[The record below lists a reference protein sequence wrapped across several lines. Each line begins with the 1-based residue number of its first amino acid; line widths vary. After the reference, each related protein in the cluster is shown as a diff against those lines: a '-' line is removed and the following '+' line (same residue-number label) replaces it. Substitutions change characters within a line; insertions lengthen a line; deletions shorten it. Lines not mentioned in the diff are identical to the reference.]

1 MQSNAGSGQRA
12 QGGQGGHLA
21 EPEPEDPEEPEEP
34 DPEPEEEELII
45 GSGHLGHTGG
55 TTCDFK
61 IYRSSCPEG
70 I

>member
-21 EPEPEDPEEPEEP
+21 ELEPEDPEPEEP
-34 DPEPEEEELII
+34 EPEPEEEELII

-61 IYRSSCPEG
+61 I
-70 I
+70 